1 MRILFFT
8 HYGSLYGANRS
19 LLALLKELQKMDI
32 KVLVIVWYEGTLTD
46 QLKRHNIPFEVIY
59 FHQSVH
65 PENVGQKNL
74 SFFYKNDSILKLLRN
89 IRHFPR
95 VRQIIN
101 HFKPTII
108 HSNSSIINF
117 GFLISRYFSIPHV
130 WHIREFLDLHYNLQ
144 PDFGFRFLYAL
155 LKRSEAVV
163 YVSNALADYYH
174 YYGLTA
180 QVVYNG
186 VLSKNDIT
194 HYPKKAKQGAS
205 DPFVLG
211 MVGLISKEKGHFD
224 VLKTLPLLE
233 TDKGSTRLHF
243 YGQGNEKK
251 VRAYAEEYGIED
263 QVLLRGY
270 YDNPSDIYKECDA
283 IIVASRNEAMGRVTA
298 EAMLH
303 ATPVIGFNSAGTA
316 ELIEHGKTGLLYNS
330 KEELCESINVLQT
343 NPGLRTQLIENAL
356 AFGKDHFTN
365 EIYASKIVE
374 IYKKLVDEG

>member
-8 HYGSLYGANRS
+8 HYGELYGANRS
-19 LLALLKELQKMDI
+19 LLALLKELMKRNI
-32 KVLVIVWYEGTLTD
+32 EVHVIVRGTGRFVT
-46 QLKRHNIPFEVIY
+46 QLQRLGISYHVIY
-59 FHQSVH
+59 FQHGVH
-65 PENVGQKNL
+65 KSTLKHPSQKP
-74 SFFYKNDSILKLLRN
+74 FYKRNSILKVLRN
-89 IRHFPR
+89 GTFIPR
-95 VRQIIN
+95 IHRIVKAFN
-101 HFKPTII
+101 PDVI
-108 HSNSSIINF
+108 HSNASTINLGLF
-117 GFLISRYFSIPHV
+117 ISKLYRKPHV

-174 YYGLTA
+174 YYGLNA

-186 VLSKNDIT
+186 VLSENNIT
-194 HYPKKAKQGAS
+194 HYPQKTKQGAS

-211 MVGLISKEKGHFD
+211 MVSLISKEKGHFD
-224 VLKTLPLLE
+224 VLKTLPLLGA
-233 TDKGSTRLHF
+233 DKGSTRLHF

-251 VRAYAEEYGIED
+251 VQAYAEEYGIED

-283 IIVASRNEAMGRVTA
+283 IIVASKNEAMGRVTA

-330 KEELCESINVLQT
+330 KEELCKSINMLQT
-343 NPGLRTQLIENAL
+343 NTGLRTQLIENAL

>member
-8 HYGSLYGANRS
+8 HYGELYGANRS
-19 LLALLKELQKMDI
+19 LLALLKELVKRNIQVH
-32 KVLVIVWYEGTLTD
+32 VLVRGTSRFVT
-46 QLKRHNIPFEVIY
+46 QLQRLGISYHVIY
-59 FHQSVH
+59 FQHGVH
-65 PENVGQKNL
+65 KSTLKHPSQKP
-74 SFFYKNDSILKLLRN
+74 FYKRNSILKVLRN
-89 IRHFPR
+89 GTFIPR
-95 VRQIIN
+95 IHRIVKAFN
-101 HFKPTII
+101 PDVI
-108 HSNSSIINF
+108 HSNASTINLGLF
-117 GFLISRYFSIPHV
+117 ISKLYRKPHV
-130 WHIREFLDLHYNLQ
+130 WHIREFLDLDYNLQ

-174 YYGLTA
+174 YYGLNA

-186 VLSKNDIT
+186 VLSENNIT
-194 HYPKKAKQGAS
+194 HYPKKTKQGAS

-251 VRAYAEEYGIED
+251 VRAYAEEYDMED

-283 IIVASRNEAMGRVTA
+283 VIVASRNEAMGRVTA

-316 ELIEHGKTGLLYNS
+316 ELIEHRKTGLLYNTGD
-330 KEELCESINVLQT
+330 ELVECLRILQT
-343 NPGLRTQLIENAL
+343 DPVIYYRLVKNAL
-356 AFGKDHFTN
+356 EFGRAHFTN
-365 EIYASKIVE
+365 EIYASKVVE
-374 IYKKLVDEG
+374 IYSNLISNN